1 MNTIDRRKVAVG
13 MRLILYLGKGGVGKT
28 TTAAATAVR
37 AKELG
42 YRTLVVSTD
51 VAHSLADAL
60 DVPLG
65 PAPTQISER
74 LWGQEVNVLDE
85 VRQHW
90 GELRTYLATLL
101 RRRGMDDVAAEE
113 LAIIPGMEEVVSLLH
128 IRRQARDGNFDVV
141 VVDAAPTGETVRLLT
156 MPDSFQWYAARI
168 MDWEPNTLKA
178 ARPLVKALVP
188 ATDVFASMER
198 LSKGVE
204 ALRQT
209 LTDPEVSSYRLV
221 VNPERM
227 VIKEAQRA
235 STYLAL
241 FGYPIDGVVLN
252 RVIPPEVAEGAF
264 MKELSRIQ
272 QDYRQQVYNIF
283 TPLPV
288 WESPYYARDLH
299 GLDDLSEIG
308 NAIFKDID
316 PVNVQFRGT
325 TQEIIHEGDEYVMR
339 LPLPHVELGKVSLTK
354 RGDEL
359 FIEIGNFRRDMILP
373 MALAERPAHRAV
385 FRNGILEVRFGAVP
399 TASAAVSEQQPTI
412 QQ

>member
-1 MNTIDRRKVAVG
+1 

-37 AKELG
+37 AAELG

-60 DVPLG
+60 DQPLE
-65 PAPTQISER
+65 PMPIQLTER
-74 LWGQEVNVLDE
+74 LWGQEINVLDE

-90 GELRTYLATLL
+90 GQLRTYLATLL
-101 RRRGMDDVAAEE
+101 RRRGMDEVAAEE

-156 MPDSFQWYAARI
+156 MPETFQWYAGRV
-168 MDWEPNTLKA
+168 MDWEPNTLKV

-188 ATDVFASMER
+188 AADMFETLER
-198 LSKGVE
+198 LTKGVE
-204 ALRQT
+204 ALRET
-209 LTDPEVSSYRLV
+209 LLDADVSSYRLV

-235 STYLAL
+235 ATYLAL

-252 RVIPPEVAEGAF
+252 RVLPPDAAEGAF
-264 MKELSRIQ
+264 MQELARIQ
-272 QDYRQQVYNIF
+272 QTYRQQVYDLF
-283 TPLPV
+283 APLPI
-288 WESPYYARDLH
+288 WESPHYARDLR
-299 GLDDLSEIG
+299 GLEDLSLIG
-308 NAIFKDID
+308 NALFKDVD
-316 PVNVQFRGT
+316 PVKVQFRGT
-325 TQEIIHEGDEYVMR
+325 TQEIIREGEEYVMR
-339 LPLPHVELGKVSLTK
+339 LPLPHVEIGKVTMTK

-373 MALAERPAHRAV
+373 TVLAERPARRAV
-385 FRNGILEVRFGAVP
+385 FRKGVLEIRFGHP
-399 TASAAVSEQQPTI
+399 DPVSLPQETPM
-412 QQ
+412 